1 MATRIRLY
9 RGDVLPQLLMSFKD
23 RGTGEPIDL
32 SASTTVVTM
41 AFALSG
47 STTALFTL
55 TGVKQTGELLFDNTV
70 DTTVSPAGRGGRVLF
85 TFGAGDLDLDPAYYV
100 GEFSIDYD
108 GDVETVPDQL
118 KFSLKEPL

>member
-23 RGTGEPIDL
+23 RDTGAPIDL

-47 STTALFTL
+47 TTAALFTL

-70 DTTVSPAGRGGRVLF
+70 DTTVSPAGAGGRVLF
-85 TFGAGDLDLDPAYYV
+85 TFRTGDLDLDPAYYV
-100 GEFSIDYD
+100 GEFSIDYN
-108 GDVETVPDQL
+108 GSVETVPDQL

>member
-23 RGTGEPIDL
+23 RDTGDAIDL

-41 AFALSG
+41 AFAASG
-47 STTALFTL
+47 STDALFTI

-85 TFGAGDLDLDPAYYV
+85 TFGAGDLDLDPGYYV
-100 GEFSIDYD
+100 GEFSIDYN
-108 GDVETVPDQL
+108 GSVETVPDQL